1 MEIDEVANLGG
12 VLEAHFVVFVFCFA
26 QSLSSQ
32 NIMSMSYLKSLNPL
46 LLFNANTFIKIQI
59 PLEKN
64 DKVSNSEQDVP
75 LVTSEWFF
83 LFEVL
88 LDKKTSLSTPQLM
101 YTLQNSQLY
110 FPANTNINT
119 IL

>member
-64 DKVSNSEQDVP
+64 DKVSNSQQDVS

-83 LFEVL
+83 LFEL
-88 LDKKTSLSTPQLM
+88 LL
-101 YTLQNSQLY
+101 
-110 FPANTNINT
+110 FPTKRLPCRLHN
-119 IL
+119 